1 MKKQITIK
9 NFKKRDDFNEEIQ
22 NFGIIINGKFNV
34 RRMF

>member
-9 NFKKRDDFNEEIQ
+9 NFKKRDDFNEKIQ

>member
-1 MKKQITIK
+1 MKKQITIN